1 MKPTVILFTLL
12 TLMFA
17 GGCQKEEHK
26 DTQTQERLEPL
37 QTQEQPSKQ
46 EKENQEV
53 LNNLGISTE
62 GEKIVIDPKKTKA
75 FLEGVATTL
84 QSEAVRIKEEAKKIK
99 SEDLGIHKE
108 SDKVIID
115 INKTKK
121 VLKGFTD
128 QLEDVAKSL
137 ENVFDEGTK

>member
-1 MKPTVILFTLL
+1 MKPTLILFTLL
-12 TLMFA
+12 TLIFA
-17 GGCQKEEHK
+17 NGCKKEDHK
-26 DTQTQERLEPL
+26 DMQNQESLEPL
-37 QTQEQPSKQ
+37 QTQGQPNKQ
-46 EKENQEV
+46 EKKNQEV

-62 GEKIVIDPKKTKA
+62 DEKIVIDPKKTKA
-75 FLEGVATTL
+75 FLEGVANTL
-84 QSEAVRIKEEAKKIK
+84 QGEAVRIKEEAKKIK

-137 ENVFDEGTK
+137 GEAINK